1 MALLEGKSVSK
12 SFGGLMALSGVD
24 FALEKGEILGLIGP
38 NGAGKTTL
46 FNLITGTYRPS
57 SGRIHFLGKD
67 ITRSKPHAICRSGI
81 SRTYQLVRPFAS
93 LTVLENV
100 LVGIYFGRAGGRDH
114 GRRAAHD
121 EAEQLIG
128 LVGLAGKIKERAEH
142 LTLMERRRLEIA
154 RALATQPAVL
164 LLDEVVGGLN
174 PTEIAQTMDLIRGL
188 RDRGITIFMIEH
200 VMKAIMGLSDR
211 IMVLHHGELIAQGTP
226 EEVANDQRVITA
238 YLGEKAEF

>member
-1 MALLEGKSVSK
+1 MVLLEGKSVSK

-24 FALEKGEILGLIGP
+24 FALRKGEILGLIGP

-57 SGRIHFLGKD
+57 SGHIHFLGKE
-67 ITRSKPHAICRSGI
+67 ITRSKPHTICRAGI

-100 LVGIYFGRAGGRDH
+100 LVGIYFGRAGGADH
-114 GRRAAHD
+114 SRRAARG
-121 EAEQLIG
+121 EAEHLLD
-128 LVGLAGKIKERAEH
+128 LVGLAGKIRERAEH

-154 RALATQPAVL
+154 RALATRPAVL
-164 LLDEVVGGLN
+164 LLDEVVCGLN
-174 PTEIAQTMDLIRGL
+174 PTEVAQAMDLIRGL
-188 RDRGITIFMIEH
+188 RDRGSTIFMIEH

-211 IMVLHHGELIAQGTP
+211 IMVLHHGELIAEGTP
-226 EEVANDQRVITA
+226 EEVANDRRVITA
-238 YLGEKAEF
+238 YLGERAES

>member
-1 MALLEGKSVSK
+1 MGLLEGKNVSK
-12 SFGGLMALSGVD
+12 SFGGLTALSGVD
-24 FALEKGEILGLIGP
+24 FVLEKGEILGLIGP

-46 FNLITGTYRPS
+46 FNLITGAYRPS
-57 SGRIHFLGKD
+57 SGRIRFLGKD
-67 ITRSKPHAICRSGI
+67 ISGSKPHTICRYGI
-81 SRTYQLVRPFAS
+81 ARTYQLVRPFAN

-100 LVGIYFGRAGGRDH
+100 LVGIYFGRAGGKSNSQ
-114 GRRAAHD
+114 RAAYS
-121 EAEQLIG
+121 EAERLLD

-154 RALATQPAVL
+154 RALATQPSVL
-164 LLDEVVGGLN
+164 LLDEVICGLN
-174 PTEIAQTMDLIRGL
+174 PTETAQTMDLIRGL

-226 EEVANDQRVITA
+226 EEVANDRRVIEA
-238 YLGEKAEF
+238 YLGERIER

>member
-1 MALLEGKSVSK
+1 MVLLEGKNLSK

-46 FNLITGTYRPS
+46 FNLITGAYRPS

-67 ITRSKPHAICRSGI
+67 ISRSKPHAICRYGI

-100 LVGIYFGRAGGRDH
+100 LVGIYFGRAGDH
-114 GRRAAHD
+114 SPGAART
-121 EAEQLIG
+121 EAAELLG
-128 LVGLAGKIKERAEH
+128 LVGLAGKVKERAEH
-142 LTLMERRRLEIA
+142 LTLVERRRLEIA
-154 RALATQPAVL
+154 RALATRPSVL

-174 PTEIAQTMDLIRGL
+174 PTEIAHTMELIRRL

-226 EEVANDQRVITA
+226 EEVTNDRRVITA
-238 YLGEKAEF
+238 YLGEKARL